1 MSSAKLFN
9 NVPNRDYKHLFSAD
23 EVVGG
28 NVAKILNYKKGDI
41 SVATKVPLSSIRYDD
56 KMPSELKERLTE
68 WAIAINLVAEFFC
81 NEEKTVLWFSAINP
95 LLGDVSPRDMI
106 KLGRF
111 RKLLKFIQTAIDE
124 SKR

>member
-9 NVPNRDYKHLFSAD
+9 TIPNKDYMHLFSAD

-68 WAIAINLVAEFFC
+68 WAIAINLVAEFFR

-111 RKLLKFIQTAIDE
+111 KKLLKFIQTAIDE
-124 SKR
+124 NKR